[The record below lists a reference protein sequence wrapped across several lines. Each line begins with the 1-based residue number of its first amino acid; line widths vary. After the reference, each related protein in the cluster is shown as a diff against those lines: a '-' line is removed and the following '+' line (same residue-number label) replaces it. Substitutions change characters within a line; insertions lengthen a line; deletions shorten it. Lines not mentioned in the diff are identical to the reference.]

1 MYDDN
6 DNSTGAP
13 EKYTK
18 EQFQKMEKERYAKE
32 MEAFADK
39 RSPESKAAAEQRMKE
54 YKEGNA
60 KSMEQFN
67 TNMQKIG
74 KEHDAKMEKAKQGS
88 LFGDDAQTDPNKA
101 EMDRRAAKDKEDKA
115 AAREAKKAEKDTK
128 GDTVKQASMIS
139 PKGNTTAAGRGTA
152 GGGGGGAGIPKVGP
166 KKPTDMKKG
175 GKLSSASKRADG
187 CCVKG
192 KTRGRMV

>member
-1 MYDDN
+1 
-6 DNSTGAP
+6 
-13 EKYTK
+13 
-18 EQFQKMEKERYAKE
+18 
-32 MEAFADK
+32 
-39 RSPESKAAAEQRMKE
+39 
-54 YKEGNA
+54 
-60 KSMEQFN
+60 
-67 TNMQKIG
+67 MQKIG

-152 GGGGGGAGIPKVGP
+152 GGGGGGMGNTKLSNRDLTKAY
-166 KKPTDMKKG
+166 KKG
-175 GKLSSASKRADG
+175 GKVSSASKRADG